1 MRKGPFL
8 SGVFLLT
15 YSLLTFQ
22 IIQTRILSVIAWY
35 YLAFLAISVAMLGM
49 TVGAVWVYL
58 RRDRLALVP
67 LPVTRFTL

>member
-35 YLAFLAISVAMLGM
+35 NLAFLAISVAMLGM